1 MLAGITWISA
11 GSVQFLGQVHIE
23 TSVSICTLMHVSCI
37 YVCVFWLK
45 TQGIFLVCVVYPG
58 TGSRTRFLLI
68 VLQLICITPLTAC
81 TMSVIWSYM
90 TGCMQYSPA
99 PLLSVCVA
107 YLHSPNMDWQPNMHL
122 IWYAEGLKDVMG
134 AEIHLKGVC
143 IKYTCKAGAHYA
155 FIGHQWINWEI
166 MSWIRNSKCCLDF
179 ITNLIN

>member
-1 MLAGITWISA
+1 MLAGITWLSA
-11 GSVQFLGQVHIE
+11 GSVQFLGQVRIE

-37 YVCVFWLK
+37 YVCVFWPK
-45 TQGIFLVCVVYPG
+45 TRHFSGVCCL
-58 TGSRTRFLLI
+58 SRYWEQDSVFTDCPSADLHY
-68 VLQLICITPLTAC
+68 PLTAC

-143 IKYTCKAGAHYA
+143 MKYTCEAGAHYA
-155 FIGHQWINWEI
+155 FLGHQWIHWEI
-166 MSWIRNSKCCLDF
+166 LCWIHNNKCCLDF
-179 ITNLIN
+179 IPNLIN